1 MTAATSEMYLLELN
15 KWILGSGLCT
25 ALAVGAGLLYLL
37 NVGSGLNL
45 AGESWPHQALLLL
58 FCAMLLTAL
67 LLNVLALFGRQKSPQ
82 PSAATEAELQQR
94 FAVLVSRY
102 LARQHVSVSFTEANC
117 HLHQSR
123 DVLYVVHQDSG
134 QPVDIV
140 LLRQVF
146 QLMLKYQ
153 CHSAQILAP
162 SGLQS
167 PAQFFALEANIR
179 VLNFAELEYRL
190 AQQKTD
196 FDNNIKIR

>member
-1 MTAATSEMYLLELN
+1 MLALN

-37 NVGSGLNL
+37 NAGPGLRL
-45 AGESWPHQALLLL
+45 SGESWPHQALLLL
-58 FCAMLLTAL
+58 FCAMLLAAL
-67 LLNVLALFGRQKSPQ
+67 LLNILALFGRQQQRDSHK
-82 PSAATEAELQQR
+82 AAGAEQDMQQR
-94 FAVLVSRY
+94 FAVLAGRY
-102 LARQHVSVSFTEANC
+102 LSRQQVMASFTEAGC
-117 HLHQSR
+117 HLHQGR
-123 DVLYVVHQDSG
+123 DVLYVVQQDHL

-162 SGLQS
+162 SALQS

-179 VLNFAELEYRL
+179 VLNLAELEYQLTR
-190 AQQKTD
+190 
-196 FDNNIKIR
+196 